1 MNSPHKLAR
10 TAILDALSNVTYG
23 WNAIFPA
30 IAATYSAPVVSFFLD
45 FASTSGNVFKGQL
58 AGFEDVTLSQ
68 LNTHQVCAVY
78 TTMAANQKQ
87 EMLRSFSGQVIGH
100 VDWSL
105 TYRAE
110 EGTATGVEANDTE
123 SPADAIDEA
132 MGQIFCVS
140 LGSLIALPSGVRWNK
155 NYASER
161 TPLILDEDGFSQ
173 IVRYELLFEV
183 HI

>member
-10 TAILDALSNVTYG
+10 TAITDALSHATHG
-23 WNAIFPA
+23 WNATYPA
-30 IAATYSAPVVSFFLD
+30 IAATYAAPVASFTLD
-45 FASTSGNVFKGQL
+45 FSTTSGNVFLGQL

-68 LNTHQVCAVY
+68 LNQHQACAIY
-78 TTMAANQKQ
+78 TTMAANQKM
-87 EMLRSFSGQVIGH
+87 EMPRSFSGNVFGH

-110 EGTATGVEANDTE
+110 AGTATGVEANDTE

-132 MGQIFCVS
+132 MGEIFCVK
-140 LGSLIALPSGVRWNK
+140 LGSLIALPSGVRWMK

-161 TPLILDEDGFSQ
+161 TQLILNDDGFSQ
-173 IVRYELLFEV
+173 IIRYELLFEV